1 MQTNVHDWS
10 NIAPRIGIAWAP
22 GSRGGRTGKT
32 VIRGGFGMFYDRID
46 SDLTLDTYR
55 FNGLNQQQLIIDR
68 PDFLY
73 CRTTVLATDRTVGS
87 ADRACLR
94 S

>member
-1 MQTNVHDWS
+1 MSLGLRYEMQTNVHDWS

-46 SDLTLDTYR
+46 SDLDPGHIR
-55 FNGLNQQQLIIDR
+55 FNGVNQQQLIIDSR
-68 PDFLY
+68 FL
-73 CRTTVLATDRTVGS
+73 LS
-87 ADRACLR
+87 
-94 S
+94 